1 MTGPAGNG
9 LSGDGQAGDGGPAQ
23 RRGRPRKWA
32 NDAERQA
39 AYRARRANAL
49 ADVDGLRRDLREARA
64 ALAALTTERDRLLRQ
79 LGKRADEPS
88 HDWEIAYLRDELRS
102 LQAKFRSLNA
112 DYLRLLSE
120 PPRLVPL
127 TLPRS
132 TGRQPWPPPRPAGR
146 A

>member
-1 MTGPAGNG
+1 MTGPTGSGPHGDGAAGNG
-9 LSGDGQAGDGGPAQ
+9 GTGQ

-39 AYRARRANAL
+39 AYRARRAREH
-49 ADVDGLRRDLREARA
+49 ADVDGLRRDLREARTT
-64 ALAALTTERDRLLRQ
+64 LAAVTKERDRLLRQ
-79 LGKRADEPS
+79 VGKRADEHS
-88 HDWEIAYLRDELRS
+88 QDWEIAYLRDELKS

-132 TGRQPWPPPRPAGR
+132 TTLQPRPPPRPAGR

>member
-1 MTGPAGNG
+1 V
-9 LSGDGQAGDGGPAQ
+9 SGQAGTGPCDSGESGNGTTGT

-32 NDAERQA
+32 TDAERQA
-39 AYRARRANAL
+39 AYRARRALEL
-49 ADVDGLRRDLREARA
+49 ADIDGLRRELRETRVSLTAVTKERNRLRRQVAR
-64 ALAALTTERDRLLRQ
+64 TEEASD
-79 LGKRADEPS
+79 G
-88 HDWEIAYLRDELRS
+88 WEVTYLRNELS
-102 LQAKFRSLNA
+102 ALQGRFRSLNA

-132 TGRQPWPPPRPAGR
+132 TKRQPWPPPRPAGR